1 MADAVEV
8 TSRRKGLVMGDNV
21 TLRASRS
28 AAQLMHV
35 IKCIIHV
42 IHCARNELVER
53 CIVMATET
61 KIILQLLRILMS
73 RHYITTFK

>member
-28 AAQLMHV
+28 AAQ
-35 IKCIIHV
+35 
-42 IHCARNELVER
+42 
-53 CIVMATET
+53 
-61 KIILQLLRILMS
+61 
-73 RHYITTFK
+73 